1 MTVEFARDSLHSRC
15 GEALFEKVITIP
27 NVLITGEAEEMI
39 GDAAARW
46 AELDLVGATHTEM
59 LAADSGCS
67 QCASPEIVEWS
78 MHRHTLLQFVK
89 QI

>member
-1 MTVEFARDSLHSRC
+1 
-15 GEALFEKVITIP
+15 
-27 NVLITGEAEEMI
+27 MI

-78 MHRHTLLQFVK
+78 MHRLALLQFVK